1 MIHTDGRPTIAN
13 ARVRTAPELEDARP
27 VSHRDPG
34 DENDAE
40 LQSLRRRVKEL
51 EAELSQLREQR
62 DFELDS
68 AYEDWPPAEPVFGGY

>member
-1 MIHTDGRPTIAN
+1 MIHTDGVPTIAN

-40 LQSLRRRVKEL
+40 LQYLRRRVREL
-51 EAELSQLREQR
+51 EAALEAQN
-62 DFELDS
+62 
-68 AYEDWPPAEPVFGGY
+68 EDVNAWGVPEPVFGGF

>member
-34 DENDAE
+34 DEHDIEAE
-40 LQSLRRRVKEL
+40 LQYMRRRVKEL
-51 EAELSQLREQR
+51 EAALEAQQADEVI
-62 DFELDS
+62 
-68 AYEDWPPAEPVFGGY
+68 DWPPAEPVFGGY